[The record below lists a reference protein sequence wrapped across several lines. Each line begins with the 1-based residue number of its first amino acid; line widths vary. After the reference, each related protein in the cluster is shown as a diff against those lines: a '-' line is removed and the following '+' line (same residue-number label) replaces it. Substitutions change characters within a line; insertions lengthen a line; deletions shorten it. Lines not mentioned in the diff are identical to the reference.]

1 MKEKI
6 PDNVK
11 GPTGDEP
18 VSALTVQA
26 SHRTR
31 VLKGK

>member
-6 PDNVK
+6 PDNAK
-11 GPTGDEP
+11 GLTGDEP
-18 VSALTVQA
+18 VSALTVQP
-26 SHRTR
+26 SHRTK